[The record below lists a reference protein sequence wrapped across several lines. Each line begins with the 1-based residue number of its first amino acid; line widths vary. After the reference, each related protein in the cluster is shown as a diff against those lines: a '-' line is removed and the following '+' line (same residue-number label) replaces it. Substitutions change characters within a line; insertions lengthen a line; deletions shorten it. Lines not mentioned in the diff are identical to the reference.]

1 MRKTHKCAVFARDLQ
16 GHRNCIGGIDNEN
29 GDELLRSGCTN
40 RKIPGSSTKYYRFPS
55 DRSLWISALR
65 YRDFVPDDTH
75 RLCHKHFILVLQEVV
90 VAGQDQAES
99 LGDRIA
105 DHLEPLVKDVALQ
118 VNVLLNDVAVQVQS
132 ASIDISVQTEPLVND
147 FAGQVDF
154 EFPEKVQA
162 QDQTE
167 HAHECHGCTQ
177 LTQENDKLL
186 KSTAILS
193 QESMKCNEVFN
204 KWTAFEG

>member
-1 MRKTHKCAVFARDLQ
+1 MCGLYHVT
-16 GHRNCIGGIDNEN
+16 
-29 GDELLRSGCTN
+29 
-40 RKIPGSSTKYYRFPS
+40 
-55 DRSLWISALR
+55 
-65 YRDFVPDDTH
+65 VPQEDD
-75 RLCHKHFILVLQEVV
+75 
-90 VAGQDQAES
+90 VAAQDQAES
-99 LGDRIA
+99 LGDSIA
-105 DHLEPLVKDVALQ
+105 DHLEVLVKDVAVQ
-118 VNVLLNDVAVQVQS
+118 VNFLLNDVAVQVQS

-147 FAGQVDF
+147 SAVQVDF

-193 QESMKCNEVFN
+193 QESMKCIENKVQFYTGLPNYATFDSYYSVCN

>member
-1 MRKTHKCAVFARDLQ
+1 MYVWLVT
-16 GHRNCIGGIDNEN
+16 
-29 GDELLRSGCTN
+29 
-40 RKIPGSSTKYYRFPS
+40 
-55 DRSLWISALR
+55 
-65 YRDFVPDDTH
+65 
-75 RLCHKHFILVLQEVV
+75 VLQEVV

-193 QESMKCNEVFN
+193 QESMKCNEGKVQFYTGLPN
-204 KWTAFEG
+204 YATLILIIQFLTNGLPLKGKLSHFQQS